1 MTEDEAFA
9 VLSTTTAQPRARWEA
24 IRTLPPELQAL
35 ELANFADQDWAA
47 PDSSLWAKVQA
58 AFGVLG
64 IITSAI
70 TGGAGAAAAVKG
82 V

>member
-1 MTEDEAFA
+1 MTESEAFV
-9 VLSTTTAQPRARWEA
+9 VLSETTDQPRSRWEA
-24 IRTLPPELQAL
+24 IRQCPPELQTLA
-35 ELANFADQDWAA
+35 LANFKDQNWAA
-47 PDSSLWAKVQA
+47 PDSSAWAKVQE

-70 TGGAGAAAAVKG
+70 TGGAGAVSAVKA

>member
-1 MTEDEAFA
+1 MTEDEAF
-9 VLSTTTAQPRARWEA
+9 VTLNECTAQPRERWES
-24 IRTLPPELQAL
+24 IRTLPPELQASV
-35 ELANFADQDWAA
+35 LANFSDQNWAA
-47 PDSSLWAKVQA
+47 PDSSLWAKVQE

-82 V
+82 M